1 LRMRLLFGRML
12 PSSEVGFGRGEGLI
26 SRAWDRGILSMYTVR
41 LASQGL
47 AFPTASLTLAMVLP
61 TKSFWRGWFV
71 NFILRRYFLLKIMP
85 DIIKVLRCG
94 LGLMPIVRKL
104 NPGSFLPILPNL
116 TLWNPFGDIQGV
128 RALIIIFFQRFMRSF
143 TQSKLYSAISRIILV
158 WWKIILHPIYNCH
171 KLCRFI

>member
-12 PSSEVGFGRGEGLI
+12 PFLEVGSVRGEGLI
-26 SRAWDRGILSMYTVR
+26 SRAWDRGILSMYTVQ

-47 AFPTASLTLAMVLP
+47 AFPTASLSLAMVLP

-94 LGLMPIVRKL
+94 LGLMPTVRKL
-104 NPGSFLPILPNL
+104 SLGSFLPILPNL
-116 TLWNPFGDIQGV
+116 TLWNPFGDIRDV
-128 RALIIIFFQRFMRSF
+128 RVLIIIFSRRFMRSF
-143 TQSKLYSAISRIILV
+143 TQSKLYFVISKIVPI
-158 WWKIILHPIYNCH
+158 WWKIILHPIYDCQ